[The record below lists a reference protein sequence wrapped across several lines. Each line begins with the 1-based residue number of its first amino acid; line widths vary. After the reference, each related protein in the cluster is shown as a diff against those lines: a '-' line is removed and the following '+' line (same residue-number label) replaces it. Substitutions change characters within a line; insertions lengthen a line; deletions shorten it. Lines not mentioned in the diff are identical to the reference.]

1 MRGRIFKYIFFFSIF
16 ILLAFPVYA
25 DEAGDWCTEKKFS
38 NCLNSG
44 PPNSNKEM
52 FEQEINRALNIQV
65 YIKCIELQNL
75 SDYAFW
81 SNQKNFN
88 NCNLS
93 QNIAGWMTEN
103 CNCDSNLAAYS
114 ETDPYST
121 DSDYVL
127 FNNALGREI
136 FSLLQKGDI
145 SINGTPV
152 PTPNSSAQT
161 PIPINT
167 PTPTSTVSLEISG
180 GASFHTSKCGLAAAG
195 FQCCYPNLKEGAI
208 SLKGSFFDLFQG
220 IWNTV
225 QSFILSNIDSYI
237 GIGTQSMKDATFQGG
252 SNINLCPRSEEGH
265 KKQRFV
271 DLENSVWLDKIEDF
285 DGNPDSKGQVQ
296 MSDNKELKDYSIFIN
311 GNSASGSPAG
321 EDGLISAFFNQETLP
336 TDGVEY
342 KDKKYAC
349 FCVDPEKQR
358 DETPESFL
366 SLAENASLKNAANSF
381 RTSSNQVS
389 DLNNRV
395 LLENDEGVG
404 AREGAAK
411 MCRNITDVDERV
423 DCQKCV
429 SSGDKDL
436 GGAWTAVGCIK
447 ADFSTTLQERLFPL
461 FISFGGLISLGCII
475 YASFLLQTSM
485 GEPEKITKAQ
495 ELMTSCIAGLIMIIF
510 SVFILRVIG
519 VDILRLPGLDQEVLT
534 PTPTVSPTTQSN
546 PSSSTP
552 STTNSYTSPT
562 PALPITTPL
571 SATSSPVITPTPT
584 PTPISFINNAIIYQ
598 ENGTIFTLTPMPDST
613 IVGIYENTNKNYTLF
628 QLNIEDQPNKNFYTK
643 KENLP
648 ISPTI
653 TGLPTLIH
661 PFKCNTDIGSNEI
674 QIYDDNIITS
684 FSGGACAKLTLE
696 KGESIFDLSK
706 LKHDEM
712 NEEWWRPR
720 CDDNF
725 EDCIASFKLGSGVK
739 VELHRSRDCNDPTP
753 LNHSA
758 EGNIIIS
765 DIDTNWF
772 PASYTDSIS
781 CIKLKPHS

>member
-25 DEAGDWCTEKKFS
+25 NESSDWCTERKLR
-38 NCLNSG
+38 NCLNQN
-44 PPNSNKEM
+44 PANPKKAL
-52 FEQEINRALNIQV
+52 FVQEINKFLSIQSSSNCNITQ
-65 YIKCIELQNL
+65 ENL
-75 SDYAFW
+75 SNYAFW
-81 SNQKNFN
+81 GKQAITGS
-88 NCNLS
+88 CNLS
-93 QNIAGWMTEN
+93 QNIAGWMSDN
-103 CNCDSNLAAYS
+103 CGCDSSYSTYPVTEAYS
-114 ETDPYST
+114 SSP
-121 DSDYVL
+121 DYVS
-127 FNNALGREI
+127 FNNALGEEI
-136 FSLLQKGDI
+136 FSLLRNGDI

-152 PTPNSSAQT
+152 PTPNLSAQT
-161 PIPINT
+161 PTPIST

-225 QSFILSNIDSYI
+225 QGFILSNIDSYI
-237 GIGTQSMKDATFQGG
+237 GIGTQSMKDAAFQGG

-271 DLENSVWLDKIEDF
+271 DLASSVWLDKEEQYN
-285 DGNPDSKGQVQ
+285 GNPGSDGQVVTQ
-296 MSDNKELKDYSIFIN
+296 NNSELLAYSTLLTGGTDPN
-311 GNSASGSPAG
+311 TGALKNN
-321 EDGLISAFFNQETLP
+321 GLINTFFNQETLP
-336 TDGVEY
+336 TGGVDY
-342 KDKKYAC
+342 QGNQYAC

-366 SLAENASLKNAANSF
+366 SLEENASLKNVANSF

-389 DLNNRV
+389 DLKNRV
-395 LLENDEGVG
+395 LAENVEGVG

-411 MCRNITDVDERV
+411 MCRNITNVDERKE
-423 DCQKCV
+423 CIECV
-429 SSGDKDL
+429 SSDDDDL

-447 ADFSTTLQERLFPL
+447 ADFSNTLQNRLFPL

-534 PTPTVSPTTQSN
+534 PTPTVSPTTINQ

-552 STTNSYTSPT
+552 STTNSYISST
-562 PALPITTPL
+562 PALPITTPF
-571 SATSSPVITPTPT
+571 SATSSPALTPT

-598 ENGTIFTLTPMPDST
+598 ENGTIFAPTSIPDST

-643 KENLP
+643 KENLLP
-648 ISPTI
+648 IPTI
-653 TGLPTLIH
+653 TGLPTVIH
-661 PFKCNTDIGSNEI
+661 PFKCNTNIGSNEI
-674 QIYDDNIITS
+674 QIYDDNINTS
-684 FSGGACAKLTLE
+684 SSGGACAKLTLE
-696 KGESIFDLSK
+696 EDESIFDLSK

-739 VELHRSRDCNDPTP
+739 VEFHRSRNCQDSQP
-753 LNHSA
+753 LSHIV
-758 EGNIIIS
+758 EGTIIIS

-772 PASYTDSIS
+772 WASYTDSIS
-781 CIKLKPHS
+781 CIKLISNP

>member
-1 MRGRIFKYIFFFSIF
+1 MKLFFLLILFFLFFPKISNAQF
-16 ILLAFPVYA
+16 DNDLCTVDLLAPCLTPAYQSELFDYVLEEKII
-25 DEAGDWCTEKKFS
+25 DSTE
-38 NCLNSG
+38 NCPIDSLKS
-44 PPNSNKEM
+44 
-52 FEQEINRALNIQV
+52 
-65 YIKCIELQNL
+65 
-75 SDYAFW
+75 
-81 SNQKNFN
+81 
-88 NCNLS
+88 NLS
-93 QNIAGWMTEN
+93 QEQINNFYDVCWDLVRDTYVAQMQTSCGGPNSCTVAIQTV
-103 CNCDSNLAAYS
+103 
-114 ETDPYST
+114 ETVVKPTFIKSLVEYLEST
-121 DSDYVL
+121 DS
-127 FNNALGREI
+127 
-136 FSLLQKGDI
+136 I
-145 SINGTPV
+145 SPTNIPST
-152 PTPNSSAQT
+152 PTPMKAY
-161 PIPINT
+161 IPT

-225 QSFILSNIDSYI
+225 QDFIKSNIDSYI
-237 GIGTQSMKDATFQGG
+237 GIGTQSMKDAAFQGG

-321 EDGLISAFFNQETLP
+321 EDGLISAFFNQEILP
-336 TDGVEY
+336 TGGVEY
-342 KDKKYAC
+342 QDKQYAC

-389 DLNNRV
+389 DLKNRV
-395 LLENDEGVG
+395 LSENDEGVG

-423 DCQKCV
+423 KCHECV
-429 SSGDKDL
+429 SSDGANDL

-519 VDILRLPGLDQEVLT
+519 VDILRLPGLNQEAVSPTATGT
-534 PTPTVSPTTQSN
+534 PTPTTTGT
-546 PSSSTP
+546 STP
-552 STTNSYTSPT
+552 G
-562 PALPITTPL
+562 
-571 SATSSPVITPTPT
+571 TPTPT
-584 PTPISFINNAIIYQ
+584 TTP
-598 ENGTIFTLTPMPDST
+598 
-613 IVGIYENTNKNYTLF
+613 V
-628 QLNIEDQPNKNFYTK
+628 
-643 KENLP
+643 
-648 ISPTI
+648 PTI
-653 TGLPTLIH
+653 TLAKYECGSSPKINEVYLIDFNNGGIEG
-661 PFKCNTDIGSNEI
+661 PCLRLTISNNTYNLLDESINNNSMYKSN
-674 QIYDDNIITS
+674 DNIS
-684 FSGGACAKLTLE
+684 KVRRCA
-696 KGESIFDLSK
+696 
-706 LKHDEM
+706 
-712 NEEWWRPR
+712 
-720 CDDNF
+720 DNWN
-725 EDCIASFKLGSGVK
+725 DCINQIILGEAVKAEVYLHSNSNTININESGVLTG
-739 VELHRSRDCNDPTP
+739 EIL
-753 LNHSA
+753 
-758 EGNIIIS
+758 
-765 DIDTNWF
+765 
-772 PASYTDSIS
+772 DSITK
-781 CIKLKPHS
+781 IKIIQK